1 MERLRKPE
9 LSIVVAVLF
18 AALAAV
24 SCGTSGGTGGGGGGG
39 GDGVNA
45 KAIPATNMSYVAFAW
60 NDLGMHCLN
69 PTYDK
74 AVILPPYNTVWVQV
88 VKRGNPPQIVTAGL
102 TVEYSIQNNTYS
114 YGKRSYGQFWDN
126 MPLLFGVSLPHDK
139 GLNLEDPNINN
150 GLSGTMVVK
159 GDHFQVNGMPVVPVN
174 DNLSFNPYQIAN
186 ITVRDSGTNAVLV
199 QTTCTVPTSDEF
211 NCAKCHAA
219 GGAGSAHI
227 PGGGGA
233 DALANVLATHDA
245 LSGSTLV
252 AAAPVLCASCHGS
265 PALGQS
271 GPGSSGFYM
280 SRAMHGYHADKGAA
294 CYDCHPGQ
302 VAKCNRSVAHTAA
315 DGNCTTCHGTLADVA
330 SSITSG
336 SRIPWVQEPK
346 CATCHAGVAEV
357 DTATNLYRN
366 ANGHNGL
373 SCPACHS
380 SPHAVVPSSQAS
392 DNAQAVQ
399 YQTTV
404 APIGDCKVCHSTS
417 KGGGI
422 TDFTDAHGGSR
433 ATACSVCHTAG
444 PSAVASQWPHQ
455 FQWKSR

>member
-1 MERLRKPE
+1 MERPKKAKWIRLAIVL
-9 LSIVVAVLF
+9 LSA
-18 AALAAV
+18 AALV
-24 SCGTSGGTGGGGGGG
+24 SCSSNGN
-39 GDGVNA
+39 GDGDGDGDVNA
-45 KAIPATNMSYVAFAW
+45 KAIPAANMTYVAFAW

-88 VKRGNPPQIVTAGL
+88 VKRGDPPEIVTAGL
-102 TVEYSIQNNTYS
+102 TVEYTIRGNTFS

-126 MPLLFGVSLPHDK
+126 MPLLFGVSLPNNL
-139 GLNLEDPNINN
+139 GLNLEDPAIHN
-150 GLSGTMVVK
+150 GLAGTMVVK
-159 GDHFQVNGMPVVPVN
+159 GDHFQVNGIPVVPVN
-174 DNLSFNPYQIAN
+174 DAGTYDPYQIAD

-199 QTTCTVPTSDEF
+199 QTSATVPTSDEF

-219 GGAGSAHI
+219 GGVGSAHI

-233 DALANVLATHDA
+233 DVMANVLDTHDA
-245 LSGSTLV
+245 LSATTL
-252 AAAPVLCASCHGS
+252 AASAPVLCASCHGS
-265 PALGQS
+265 PALGQT
-271 GPGSSGFYM
+271 GPGTSGFYL
-280 SRAMHGYHADKGAA
+280 SRAIHGYHATREAA

-315 DGNCTTCHGTLADVA
+315 DGNCISCHGTMQDVA
-330 SSITSG
+330 SSIATG
-336 SRIPWVQEPK
+336 GRVPWVNEPQ
-346 CATCHAGVAEV
+346 CATCHPGVAEV
-357 DTATNLYRN
+357 NTGNTLYRN
-366 ANGHNGL
+366 ASGHNGM

-380 SPHAVVPSSQAS
+380 SPHAMVPSSEAS

-417 KGGGI
+417 RGGGI
-422 TDFTDAHGGSR
+422 DEFLEAHGGSR
-433 ATACSVCHTAG
+433 ATACSVCHTAA
-444 PSAVASQWPHQ
+444 PSATASEWPHQ